1 MIKIQNKNL
10 KKNKNLT
17 PKENYF
23 RTLENLRQAV
33 ACYSVACYCTT
44 INLINL

>member
-17 PKENYF
+17 PKENYYGPEAK
-23 RTLENLRQAV
+23 LVNSLNCIQEAIIHLLH
-33 ACYSVACYCTT
+33 
-44 INLINL
+44 I